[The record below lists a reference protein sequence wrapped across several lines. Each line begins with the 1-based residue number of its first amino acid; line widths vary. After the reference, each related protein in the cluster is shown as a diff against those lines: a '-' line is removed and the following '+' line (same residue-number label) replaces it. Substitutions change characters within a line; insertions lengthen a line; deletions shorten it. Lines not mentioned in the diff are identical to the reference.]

1 MRPSL
6 MSTEVQFVPDEGF
19 VAAASW
25 RGLSCVA
32 VAPTPG
38 AATSMAEKVVLESA
52 DDWVGEI
59 VLPSASHV
67 TARDTKVSP
76 RGGVEPVRK
85 SRLMKSG
92 NRPISDAELR
102 SMLGPGQSSDDD

>member
-19 VAAASW
+19 VATASW

-38 AATSMAEKVVLESA
+38 SATSRAEEVVLESA

-59 VLPSASHV
+59 VLPSAEGV
-67 TARDTKVSP
+67 ALRTTKVSP
-76 RGGVEPVRK
+76 RAGIEPVSK